1 MSSIKLHNLKFLR
14 ILKEKKRNAYK
25 GVLTKFNK
33 INSEFDSND
42 FYVNKN
48 INYISKNFDNS
59 SKMFSKNRWA
69 YIKNAIKP
77 KFYSELIKDWPNK
90 NFLLPYP
97 TEHKIQDVGFR
108 YSPTYS
114 KSRLENTCKYINNF
128 PSLKEFYRYLISKNF
143 AERIKEFLE
152 IKEEMQCSFISTRA
166 ATEGSFLSFHMD
178 GVGGI
183 KEFRRKAINI
193 VWHINGFNGLKNGG
207 LCLSSNKNIIS
218 EWPKGLIHES
228 SQLQNSCFIYDTS
241 HDLGYFHGYPP
252 MNKNTFRW
260 VITSQFLPS
269 KLI

>member
-1 MSSIKLHNLKFLR
+1 MSFIKFHNLRALR
-14 ILKEKKRNAYK
+14 TLKEKKRNIYK
-25 GVLTKFNK
+25 SFLKKINK
-33 INSEFDSND
+33 INSEFDASD
-42 FYVNKN
+42 FYIEKNVNC
-48 INYISKNFDNS
+48 ISKTFDNS
-59 SKMFSKNRWA
+59 SKSFSINRWA
-69 YIKNAIKP
+69 YIKNVIKP
-77 KFYSELIKDWPNK
+77 KFYSQLVEDWPNK

-128 PSLKEFYRYLISKNF
+128 PKLKEFYSYLISKNF
-143 AERIKEFLE
+143 SARIKEFLN
-152 IKEEMQCSFISTRA
+152 IKEDMQCSFISTRA

-178 GVGGI
+178 GVGGMS
-183 KEFRRKAINI
+183 EFQRKAINI
-193 VWHINGFNGLKNGG
+193 VWHINGFNGFKNGG

-241 HDLGYFHGYPP
+241 HDLGFYHGYPP